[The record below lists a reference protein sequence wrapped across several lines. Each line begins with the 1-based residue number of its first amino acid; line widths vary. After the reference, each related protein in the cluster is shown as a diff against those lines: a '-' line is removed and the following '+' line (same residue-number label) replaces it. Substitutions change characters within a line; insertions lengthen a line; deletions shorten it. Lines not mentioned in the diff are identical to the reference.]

1 MDLIFR
7 GLLFAA
13 TGIFGLFGTL
23 VSLCPLQGQDP
34 AFYLFDSIRKAIAG
48 AVPDTSVRLALLK
61 ENERAAEQFLSKAEE
76 AGALEDKLM
85 ELEAEE
91 VKSKG
96 TVGSLSADAHK
107 PVKAARLTGRNVRG
121 PSN

>member
-1 MDLIFR
+1 MGLCFR
-7 GLLFAA
+7 
-13 TGIFGLFGTL
+13 
-23 VSLCPLQGQDP
+23 QDRET
-34 AFYLFDSIRKAIAG
+34 AFYLFDAIRTAIAG
-48 AVPDTSVRLALLK
+48 VVPDTSLRLALLK

-107 PVKAARLTGRNVRG
+107 PVQIVQ
-121 PSN
+121 